1 MLGLCR
7 SGSLVISIFRHS
19 RKSVAVRHMA
29 DMSSSSSSSSFSTI
43 NWKFSNNSQHVD
55 ISLAVSSSKPVEEE
69 SSSPAKK
76 LASCD
81 DDGIPDT
88 VLQYERQLR
97 KVQAEQRATTKLG
110 PAQLK
115 IIYEDDDV
123 LVADKPAGV
132 LCVPGLHNKPSLLQ
146 LVCQHCNIP
155 LEHAPKMIVHRLD
168 MDTSG
173 VVVFAK
179 TEASLKI
186 LQAAFRD
193 RQVDKEYHALICGHF
208 QPESVTTGH
217 IHLALQ
223 RDHEHPPFMRIA
235 TPASEVAAAKAVQ
248 DLQTHGF
255 QKLVKKKPK
264 PSHTEFV
271 VLSREW
277 YKNQTTTLP
286 VTRVS
291 LIPHTGRTHQLR
303 VHCAALGYPIL
314 SDAAYGLYGESSSR
328 GGLGS
333 WGDSLPLQQQLTNL
347 RPPHENA
354 MCLHATKLS
363 LQHPVTGQT
372 VTWEAPTPF

>member
-1 MLGLCR
+1 
-7 SGSLVISIFRHS
+7 
-19 RKSVAVRHMA
+19 MA
-29 DMSSSSSSSSFSTI
+29 DISSSSCSTI
-43 NWKFSNNSQHVD
+43 NRKFSKNNQHVE
-55 ISLAVSSSKPVEEE
+55 ISLAEASSKPVQEE
-69 SSSPAKK
+69 SPSSSAKK
-76 LASCD
+76 LGCD

-97 KVQAEQRATTKLG
+97 KVQAEQRASTKLG

-115 IIYEDDDV
+115 IIYEDDHV
-123 LVADKPAGV
+123 LVADKPPGV

-146 LVCQHCNIP
+146 LVCQHCNIRM
-155 LEHAPKMIVHRLD
+155 EHGPKMIVHRLD

-193 RQVDKEYHALICGHF
+193 RQVDKEYRALICGHF
-208 QPESVTTGH
+208 LPESVTTGH

-223 RDHEHPPFMRIA
+223 RDHQHPPFMRIA
-235 TPASEVAAAKAVQ
+235 TPESEAAAAKAVQ

-255 QKLVKKKPK
+255 KKLVKKKPK
-264 PSHTEFV
+264 PSHTEFA

-277 YKNQTTTLP
+277 YQTLP
-286 VTRVS
+286 VTRLS

-303 VHCAALGYPIL
+303 AHCAALGFPIL
-314 SDAAYGLYGESSSR
+314 SDAAYGVYGESSSR
-328 GGLGS
+328 AGLGA
-333 WGDSLPLQQQLTNL
+333 WRDSLELQQQLTTL

-363 LQHPVTGQT
+363 LQHPITGQT

>member
-1 MLGLCR
+1 MLGNCR
-7 SGSLVISIFRHS
+7 LSYSLISICNHRHQ
-19 RKSVAVRHMA
+19 RVAVRCMA
-29 DMSSSSSSSSFSTI
+29 TI
-43 NWKFSNNSQHVD
+43 NWNFSKHKQHVE
-55 ISLAVSSSKPVEEE
+55 ISLVEPSSEPVQEES

-76 LASCD
+76 LGSSD
-81 DDGIPDT
+81 DDGIPDS

-97 KVQAEQRATTKLG
+97 KVQAEQRASTKLG

-123 LVADKPAGV
+123 FVADKPPGV

-155 LEHAPKMIVHRLD
+155 MEHAPKMIVHRLD

-179 TEASLKI
+179 TEASLKT

-235 TPASEVAAAKAVQ
+235 TPDSEAAAAKAVQ
-248 DLQTHGF
+248 DLQTNGF
-255 QKLVKKKPK
+255 KKLVKKKPK
-264 PSHTEFV
+264 PSHTEFGI
-271 VLSREW
+271 LSREW
-277 YKNQTTTLP
+277 HQTLP
-286 VTRVS
+286 VTRLS

-303 VHCAALGYPIL
+303 AHCAALGYPIL
-314 SDAAYGLYGESSSR
+314 SDAAYGVYGESSSR
-328 GGLGS
+328 AGLGG
-333 WGDSLPLQQQLTNL
+333 WGDSLQLQQQLTNL